1 MSEDSRPLGGLP
13 PADRTLLVIPPLE
26 LAIAEV
32 RFSAPSTILPVDA
45 GLQLF
50 EQLNS
55 RGFEL
60 ARAEPTRQQ
69 RIQINVQ
76 AGSAPTH
83 VADSGEQGWLLP
95 STNGS
100 YQVTLM
106 PGAVVFQASKY
117 HRWSVTMRPKLEVL
131 LETVQEM
138 LEPAFVTRLGLR
150 YVDRFVDHAADSPLY
165 WKDRMAD
172 SFTGPENDSVL
183 GPLLRNCQQQ
193 IELHFGESK
202 GALLRHGPFAD
213 PAAGGTTSYVLD
225 IDVFD
230 NAPQR
235 FEAMPLVEEIEV
247 LNRTAASLFQLAL
260 KRPYLESL
268 QNAEVKSDETPK
280 ENVRT

>member
-172 SFTGPENDSVL
+172 SFSDHCFEIVSSRSSCTLVSPRAPCSATGR
-183 GPLLRNCQQQ
+183 LLTQ
-193 IELHFGESK
+193 L
-202 GALLRHGPFAD
+202 
-213 PAAGGTTSYVLD
+213 PAVQPATSWTSTFLTTPPS
-225 IDVFD
+225 
-230 NAPQR
+230 
-235 FEAMPLVEEIEV
+235 
-247 LNRTAASLFQLAL
+247 AL
-260 KRPYLESL
+260 KQCRSWKKSKCSIVL
-268 QNAEVKSDETPK
+268 QDLCSNLP
-280 ENVRT
+280 